1 MGTFSK
7 ARKTVA
13 IAACLIV
20 VTGCTPQP
28 EPPAPPPVSTD
39 SSSDA
44 ALTGDLGVATFTG
57 SDGTAGSI
65 RLSAADGRLALASD
79 ELDIPAATA
88 SSSGSVA
95 VMAALDPIDEGATCF
110 DIAFPMGLADAEPG
124 KPYKA
129 WRNLAE
135 FHGDPTAIDQLVITT
150 KPQNDPDCS
159 MRIIAV
165 ADVQWSVK
173 PQRSDLVAQDAGP
186 RAAARGETTS
196 TDGMPTSY
204 TVARNDLAEDVAARF
219 GMTADDLF
227 YLNPFRFP
235 SDEILRVGEELNLT
249 VAAR

>member
-1 MGTFSK
+1 M
-7 ARKTVA
+7 
-13 IAACLIV
+13 
-20 VTGCTPQP
+20 
-28 EPPAPPPVSTD
+28 STD

-57 SDGTAGSI
+57 SNGTAGTI

-79 ELDIPAATA
+79 ELEIPAATT
-88 SSSGSVA
+88 SSSGFVA
-95 VMAALDPIDEGATCF
+95 VMAALSPVDATTTCF
-110 DIAFPMGLADAEPG
+110 DVDFPMRLADGESG

-135 FHGDPTAIDQLVITT
+135 FRGDPTAIDQLVITT
-150 KPQNDPDCS
+150 KPQNDSDCS
-159 MRIIAV
+159 MKIIAV

-173 PQRSDLVAQDAGP
+173 PQRSDLVAKDAGP

-196 TDGMPTSY
+196 TDGTPTSY

-235 SDEILRVGEELNLT
+235 SDEILRVGEKLNLA
-249 VAAR
+249 VATR